1 MTRRSSRRRLALV
14 ALSSLSLACVDGKY
28 AAQADSAKAAAAEQ
42 MKLAAALSAQKDSLT
57 NIVLQADE
65 FISQVDSQLSRVKN
79 LPSGRGNGPAPEGAV
94 QQQIEDRKAMLARVS
109 ALVDRAKATAAQ
121 LAESKRREARLK
133 GENEKLVAQIDKDEK
148 IIADLGAT
156 IERQVAEISGLQTR
170 VDSLVTENRELYT
183 ATNRAYVIFGKEKD
197 LLQKGV
203 IVREGGANL
212 LVARVGRSVQPARKF
227 DPSLFT
233 RIDQRSSL
241 EIEVPDTTREYKL
254 VSRQNL
260 DNAEVAHRKGNKF
273 RGNLKIKDPQAFWA
287 QSRYLILVQN

>member
-1 MTRRSSRRRLALV
+1 MTRRSSRLALV

-42 MKLAAALSAQKDSLT
+42 MKLAATLSAQKDSLT

-79 LPSGRGNGPAPEGAV
+79 LPSGRGKGPAPEGAV

-109 ALVDRAKATAAQ
+109 ALVDRAKATASQ
-121 LAESKRREARLK
+121 LAESKRREARLM

-156 IERQVAEISGLQTR
+156 IERQVAEIGGLQTR
-170 VDSLVTENRELYT
+170 VDSLATENRELYT
-183 ATNRAYVIFGKEKD
+183 STNRAYVIFGKEKD
-197 LLQKGV
+197 LLKKGV

-212 LVARVGRSVQPARKF
+212 LVARVGRSVMPARKF

-260 DNAEVAHRKGNKF
+260 DNAEVAQRNGNKF

>member
-1 MTRRSSRRRLALV
+1 MTRRSSLALV
-14 ALSSLSLACVDGKY
+14 VLSTLSLACADGKY

-42 MKLAAALSAQKDSLT
+42 MKLAAELAAQKDSLT

-79 LPSGRGNGPAPEGAV
+79 LPSGRGKGPAPEGAV

-133 GENEKLVAQIDKDEK
+133 GENEKLLAQVDKDEK

-156 IERQVAEISGLQTR
+156 IERQVAQITGLQTR
-170 VDSLVTENRELYT
+170 VDSLATANTEL
-183 ATNRAYVIFGKEKD
+183 ATTNSRAYVIFGKEKD
-197 LLQKGV
+197 LLKKGV

-227 DPSLFT
+227 DPDLFT
-233 RIDQRSSL
+233 RIDQRSDL
-241 EIEVPDTTREYKL
+241 EITVPDTTKEYKL
-254 VSRQNL
+254 VSRQSL
-260 DNAEVAHRKGNKF
+260 DNAEVAHRNGNKF
-273 RGNLKIKDPQAFWA
+273 RGNLKITNPQAFWA

>member
-1 MTRRSSRRRLALV
+1 MTRRSSFALIV
-14 ALSSLSLACVDGKY
+14 LSTLSLACADGKF

-42 MKLAAALSAQKDSLT
+42 TKLAATLAAQKDSLT

-65 FISQVDSQLSRVKN
+65 FISQVDSQLSRVKH
-79 LPSGRGNGPAPEGAV
+79 LPSGRGKGPAPEGAV

-109 ALVDRAKATAAQ
+109 ALVDRARTTAAQ
-121 LAESKRREARLK
+121 LAESKRREQRLK
-133 GENEKLVAQIDKDEK
+133 GENAKLVAQVDKDEK

-156 IERQVAEISGLQTR
+156 IERQVAQIGGLQAR
-170 VDSLVTENRELYT
+170 VDSLSVQTQELTET
-183 ATNRAYVIFGKEKD
+183 SNRAYVIVGKEKD
-197 LLQKGV
+197 LLKKGV

-227 DPSLFT
+227 DPELFT
-233 RIDQRSSL
+233 RIDQRSAL
-241 EIEVPDTTREYKL
+241 DIAVPDTTKEYKL

-260 DNAEVAHRKGNKF
+260 DNAEVAQRKGNKF
-273 RGNLKIKDPQAFWA
+273 RGNLHIKDPQAFWA

>member
-1 MTRRSSRRRLALV
+1 MTRRSLALL
-14 ALSSLSLACVDGKY
+14 ALSALFVGCADGKF
-28 AAQADSAKAAAAEQ
+28 AAQADSARAIAAEQ
-42 MKLAAALSAQKDSLT
+42 LKLSATLSAQKDSLT

-65 FISQVDSQLSRVKN
+65 FISQVDSQLTRVKN
-79 LPSGRGNGPAPEGAV
+79 LPSGRGKGPVPEGAV

-109 ALVDRAKATAAQ
+109 ALVERAQKTASQ
-121 LAESKRREARLK
+121 LAESRRREQRLK
-133 GENEKLVAQIDKDEK
+133 GENEKLIAQVDKDEQ

-156 IERQVAEISGLQTR
+156 IARQVAEISGLQTR
-170 VDSLVTENRELYT
+170 VDSLATENQELYT
-183 ATNRAYVIFGKEKD
+183 STNRAYIIVGREKD
-197 LLQKGV
+197 LLKKGV

-233 RIDQRSSL
+233 RIDQRNSL

-260 DNAEVAHRKGNKF
+260 DNAEVAHRNGNKF
-273 RGNLKIKDPQAFWA
+273 KGNLKIKDPQIFWA